1 MDIQEFFELFQEY
14 ALDNEN
20 YKKWR
25 EIHGKAFGDIF
36 LSAFQQSQEAQLHLT
51 AALIRISKRD
61 FQGGLTILLMLENAC
76 IDDFDCFAIFY
87 FIGLCYEFLENE
99 EQMNKYYEKMAE
111 YDEDAQ
117 FLVAFHPYYRTAKL
131 AQRKSENEK
140 ALKYYNKA
148 LGLYSGNE
156 TNTGKKE
163 NMGQIYYDM
172 GTVCLSCHDNAKAW
186 ENIEKSIK
194 YSPAENP
201 QRNYVTAILCA
212 TEGRMVQAHEL
223 VDGLPDYLKINCQQI
238 ISSLLCE
245 EEN

>member
-1 MDIQEFFELFQEY
+1 MDIQEFFDLLQEY

-36 LSAFQQSQEAQLHLT
+36 LSAFQESQEAQLHLT

-61 FQGGLTILLMLENAC
+61 FQGGLTILLMLENVC
-76 IDDFDCFAIFY
+76 VSDFDCFATSY

-111 YDEDAQ
+111 YDEDVS
-117 FLVAFHPYYRTAKL
+117 FLVAFHPYYRTAKF

-140 ALKYYNKA
+140 ALKYYRKA
-148 LGLYSGNE
+148 LGFYSDNE
-156 TNTGKKE
+156 ADGVKRE
-163 NMGQIYYDM
+163 NMGQICYDM
-172 GTVCLSCHDNAKAW
+172 GTVSLSCHDNAKAW
-186 ENIEKSIK
+186 KCIEKSIN

-201 QRNYVTAILCA
+201 QRNYVMAILCA
-212 TEGRMVQAHEL
+212 TKGRMDEAREL

-238 ISSLLCE
+238 ISSIMCE
-245 EEN
+245 AEN